1 MLGLLALGDH
11 AVVVA
16 ATEQATARYPLQE
29 RVWALHAL
37 ALARSGRQ
45 ADSLAALRQIR
56 QLLADELGLDPG
68 QELRDLEQAV
78 LGQAPVLQDWLR
90 REPERTPV
98 PTLLDRHRDPLGH
111 RRPGPRGGRPRGG
124 ARPGRIR

>member
-16 ATEQATARYPLQE
+16 ATEQATTRYPLQE

-37 ALARSGRQ
+37 ALTRSGRQ
-45 ADSLAALRQIR
+45 AEALAALRHVR
-56 QLLADELGLDPG
+56 GLLADELGLDPG

-78 LGQAPVLQDWLR
+78 LVQDPALQQWLR
-90 REPERTPV
+90 PTVVAPAAPLPV
-98 PTLLDRHRDPLGH
+98 APSSDGSAPTAP
-111 RRPGPRGGRPRGG
+111 
-124 ARPGRIR
+124 